1 MAFTDRPT
9 YSIKDYLWYTPTTA
23 GSSASNPQN
32 SSIPSQWWK
41 INDHDIIFWCGDM
54 NYRVSQPNEQVRN
67 AINEFSTVPLQE
79 KDQLRCEMKLDHV
92 FTGYYEPPINFLP
105 TYKFDINTDN
115 YDTSEQIRT
124 SSWADRILYRSKRLK
139 VLNDNQN
146 ELKTIQTIHYSCAT
160 NIKFSDHRPVS
171 GLYLVV
177 TKYEYD
183 EKRSNRI
190 RDELIREF
198 DRIENESM
206 PTIKVHP
213 RPPQIIF
220 NHIRYLD
227 KPNYSLTIKNIGELY
242 IDILIL
248 HVKNGA
254 DTFITLDITLDKG
267 PFGLSLEKYPCT
279 YYDNENKKIYLS
291 I

>member
-1 MAFTDRPT
+1 
-9 YSIKDYLWYTPTTA
+9 
-23 GSSASNPQN
+23 
-32 SSIPSQWWK
+32 WK
-41 INDHDIIFWCGDM
+41 INDHDIIFWCGNM
-54 NYRVSQPNEQVRN
+54 NYRISQPNEQVRN
-67 AINEFSTVPLQE
+67 AINEFSTVALQE

-115 YDTSEQIRT
+115 YDTSEKIRT
-124 SSWADRILYRSKRLK
+124 TSWTDRILYRSKRLK

-171 GLYLVV
+171 GLYLVII
-177 TKYEYD
+177 KYECD

-190 RDELIREF
+190 REELIHEF
-198 DRIENESM
+198 DRIENESI
-206 PTIKVHP
+206 PTIEVHP

-227 KPNYSLTIKNIGELY
+227 KPNYSLTIKNI
-242 IDILIL
+242 
-248 HVKNGA
+248 
-254 DTFITLDITLDKG
+254 
-267 PFGLSLEKYPCT
+267 
-279 YYDNENKKIYLS
+279 
-291 I
+291 